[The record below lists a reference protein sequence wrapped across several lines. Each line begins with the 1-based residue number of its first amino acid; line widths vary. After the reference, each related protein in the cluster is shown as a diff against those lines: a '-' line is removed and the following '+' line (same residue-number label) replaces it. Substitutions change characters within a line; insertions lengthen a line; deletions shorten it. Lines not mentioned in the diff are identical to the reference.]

1 MAEKKKTPPQIEQ
14 ALTKPGE
21 NEGMIVIPEELPVLT
36 LRNTVLFPGSIVP
49 LGIGRPKTVRLVEES
64 IKDNGLVA
72 VVAQRDPEV
81 DDPVPTDLYGMGC
94 AARLVKLVKASKD
107 NFSVVVQGLS
117 RVRLAEY
124 SQSLPYL
131 KARISAV
138 DDVATNQVEVEA
150 LTMSL
155 KKTAREVLRLIPE
168 LPPSAAELLERVDD
182 AGVLADLIASNVEAS
197 VDEKQ

>member
-1 MAEKKKTPPQIEQ
+1 MFAELASPPALRYEAPHQRTRQPMASEKKAKPPINLEH

-64 IKDNGLVA
+64 IKENGLVA

-81 DDPVPTDLYGMGC
+81 DDPVPADLYTMGC

-117 RVRLAEY
+117 RVRLTEY
-124 SQSLPYL
+124 TQSLPYL
-131 KARISAV
+131 KARLTAV

-150 LTMSL
+150 LTMS
-155 KKTAREVLRLIPE
+155 
-168 LPPSAAELLERVDD
+168 
-182 AGVLADLIASNVEAS
+182 
-197 VDEKQ
+197 